1 VTAHLGNE
9 GWPRPQF
16 VAIVGSYW
24 RRRADPPDVA
34 EKLGVSVALIES
46 IYAHFESQ
54 PMPSGTA
61 GAPEWPGRRRGRTE
75 E

>member
-16 VAIVGSYW
+16 VAIVGAYW
-24 RRRADPPDVA
+24 RRRADPRYVA

-46 IYAHFESQ
+46 IYEHFEH
-54 PMPSGTA
+54 TA
-61 GAPEWPGRRRGRTE
+61 LYLDTDAWRWGPGKH
-75 E
+75 